1 MITKLQEL
9 VRRAETWPK
18 AAQEEAIAS
27 LEAIE
32 QDYLEMS
39 ELSSDDI
46 AALEESAEDVRL
58 GRFATDAEVQEV
70 FSRRQRR

>member
-70 FSRRQRR
+70 FSRRQGR